1 MHTTSGRV
9 AETADLSSVT
19 RRSEPVASVIDLFC
33 GAGALSHGFL
43 LEQFVVACGYDTD
56 ESYRFAFEANND
68 AAFVRKD
75 VATLEFREV
84 SREFLS
90 GIPSVLIG
98 CAPCQPF
105 SSYSQGQEND
115 AWKLLKDF
123 GHLASAILPDIVSME
138 NVPQL
143 TRFRDGEIFNSFV
156 QKLKDVGYNVRWM
169 TVDCQDYGVPQTRSR
184 LVLIASKHGTP
195 RLPEPTHNDSCRV
208 TVRKA
213 IGDMPPL
220 SAGSIDPHDPLHRA
234 SSMSETNLR
243 RIRASSPGGT
253 WRDWENDLVT
263 HCHKQETG
271 RGYASVY
278 GRMKWNQAAP
288 TITTQFYGFGNGR
301 FGHPE
306 QDRAISLREGAM
318 LQTFPQ
324 GYKFLRFD
332 EPVTY
337 KRVGRMIGNAVPVA
351 LARAIARAVAVHLE
365 EVL

>member
-1 MHTTSGRV
+1 MHTTSDRV
-9 AETADLSSVT
+9 AQPVDPSPANG
-19 RRSEPVASVIDLFC
+19 RSGPVASVIDLFC

-43 LEQFVVACGYDTD
+43 LEQFDISCGYDTD
-56 ESYRFAFEANND
+56 ESCRFAFEANNN
-68 AAFVRKD
+68 APFVRRD
-75 VATLEFREV
+75 VATLEPREI
-84 SREFLS
+84 SGEFLT
-90 GIPSVLIG
+90 GIPSVLVG

-105 SSYSQGQEND
+105 SSYSQGRENQ

-123 GHLASAILPDIVSME
+123 GHLAAAILPDIVSME

-143 TRFRDGEIFNSFV
+143 TRFKDGEIFDAFV
-156 QKLKDVGYNVRWM
+156 QHLENVGYSVRWT

-195 RLPEPTHNDSCRV
+195 CLPEPTHKDGCRV
-208 TVRKA
+208 TVWKA
-213 IGDMPPL
+213 IGDMPAL
-220 SAGSIDPHDPLHRA
+220 AAGSSDPHDPLHRA
-234 SSMSETNLR
+234 SSMSDTNLR

-253 WRDWENDLVT
+253 WRDWENALVT
-263 HCHKQETG
+263 HCHKRETG
-271 RGYASVY
+271 QGYASVY

-306 QDRAISLREGAM
+306 QDRALSLREGAM
-318 LQTFPQ
+318 LQTFPRN
-324 GYKFLRFD
+324 YRFVELN
-332 EPVTY
+332 EPITF

-351 LARAIARAVAVHLE
+351 LAKAIARAVTTHLE